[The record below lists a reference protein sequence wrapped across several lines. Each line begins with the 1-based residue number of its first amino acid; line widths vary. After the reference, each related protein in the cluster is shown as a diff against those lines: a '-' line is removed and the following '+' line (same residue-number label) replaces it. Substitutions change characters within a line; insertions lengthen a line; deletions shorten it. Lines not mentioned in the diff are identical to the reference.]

1 MKFKKI
7 SFHFQFYAI
16 DRDILFNSN
25 LSPSS
30 PLLSSPPPSESHSP
44 FIDRYNNRDEKFH
57 GTATNCE
64 LQTLRI
70 TEFNEIR
77 PKAHPME
84 YFYLYIYIF
93 FFLRSYTSEF
103 RVGQQ
108 KRKTLVATRARS
120 LARVRACWSLAARE
134 TLHRFGVRESALY
147 LVKWSEC
154 TFTRHRVSQRFH
166 SRKPPLVLLD
176 PSNSL
181 ENVRHFDYDSSSLK
195 PRRLTVSLRNQRKG
209 EEKESDRGRKVRKWR
224 KVRERNRI
232 LHTKLLIRC
241 CTFFIFFFYFFPKF
255 LNNVKYLRF
264 NYTMASRVFSLMS

>member
-1 MKFKKI
+1 M
-7 SFHFQFYAI
+7 
-16 DRDILFNSN
+16 
-25 LSPSS
+25 
-30 PLLSSPPPSESHSP
+30 
-44 FIDRYNNRDEKFH
+44 
-57 GTATNCE
+57 
-64 LQTLRI
+64 
-70 TEFNEIR
+70 
-77 PKAHPME
+77 
-84 YFYLYIYIF
+84 YIYI

-108 KRKTLVATRARS
+108 KRKTLVATHARS

-166 SRKPPLVLLD
+166 SRKPSLVLLD

-241 CTFFIFFFYFFPKF
+241 CTFFIFFFIFFQSF
-255 LNNVKYLRF
+255 
-264 NYTMASRVFSLMS
+264 

>member
-1 MKFKKI
+1 
-7 SFHFQFYAI
+7 
-16 DRDILFNSN
+16 
-25 LSPSS
+25 
-30 PLLSSPPPSESHSP
+30 
-44 FIDRYNNRDEKFH
+44 
-57 GTATNCE
+57 
-64 LQTLRI
+64 
-70 TEFNEIR
+70 
-77 PKAHPME
+77 ME
-84 YFYLYIYIF
+84 YFYLYVYIY
-93 FFLRSYTSEF
+93 FFLRSYTSKF

-120 LARVRACWSLAARE
+120 CSSVLVARE

-166 SRKPPLVLLD
+166 SRKPSLVLLD

>member
-84 YFYLYIYIF
+84 YFYLYVYIYF
-93 FFLRSYTSEF
+93 FFYEVTQVNFALANKNEKRWLRH
-103 RVGQQ
+103 
-108 KRKTLVATRARS
+108 A
-120 LARVRACWSLAARE
+120 LARVRACWLLAKLFTDSASERVRY
-134 TLHRFGVRESALY
+134 TLWNEANALSPGIAFRNVSTAANHR
-147 LVKWSEC
+147 W
-154 TFTRHRVSQRFH
+154 
-166 SRKPPLVLLD
+166 
-176 PSNSL
+176 
-181 ENVRHFDYDSSSLK
+181 SSSTRVIPSRTFDISITIL
-195 PRRLTVSLRNQRKG
+195 PLL
-209 EEKESDRGRKVRKWR
+209 
-224 KVRERNRI
+224 NR
-232 LHTKLLIRC
+232 
-241 CTFFIFFFYFFPKF
+241 
-255 LNNVKYLRF
+255 VD
-264 NYTMASRVFSLMS
+264 